1 MNSDV
6 GFLLALTIL
15 PLLFW
20 VLGRVLYAHWLVER
34 HNQNATPLKEFSSHP
49 SQQDYFFAKA
59 HALGIQLT
67 KSLFISTAEALSVVI
82 MLSMKITK
90 ILITK
95 GLNGLSKIRILLKR
109 KLNRK
114 ALKN

>member
-15 PLLFW
+15 PVLFW

-34 HNQNATPLKEFSSHP
+34 HNQNTTPLREFSSHP
-49 SQQDYFFAKA
+49 SQHDYFLAKA
-59 HALGIQLT
+59 LTLSIRLT
-67 KSLFISTAEALSVVI
+67 KSLLITTAKAISLVMMFSIKT
-82 MLSMKITK
+82 TK
-90 ILITK
+90 ILIIN
-95 GLNGLSKIRILLKR
+95 GLNGLSRVSSLLKR

>member
-15 PLLFW
+15 PVLFW
-20 VLGRVLYAHWLVER
+20 VLGRVLYAQWLVER
-34 HNQNATPLKEFSSHP
+34 HNQNTTLLREFSSHP
-49 SQQDYFFAKA
+49 SQHDYFLAKA
-59 HALGIQLT
+59 LT
-67 KSLFISTAEALSVVI
+67 LSIRLIKSFLITTAKAISVVMMFSI
-82 MLSMKITK
+82 KTTK
-90 ILITK
+90 ILITN
-95 GLNGLSKIRILLKR
+95 GLNGLSRVSSWLKR

>member
-20 VLGRVLYAHWLVER
+20 LLGRVLYAHWLVER
-34 HNQNATPLKEFSSHP
+34 HNQNATPLKEFSVHP

-59 HALGIQLT
+59 HALGIRLT
-67 KSLFISTAEALSVVI
+67 KSLFISTAKALSVVI
-82 MLSMKITK
+82 VLSIKTSK
-90 ILITK
+90 ILITN
-95 GLNGLSKIRILLKR
+95 GLNGLSKVSILLKR
-109 KLNRK
+109 KFNRK

>member
-15 PLLFW
+15 PILFW

-34 HNQNATPLKEFSSHP
+34 HNQNTTLLKEFSSYP
-49 SQQDYFFAKA
+49 SQHDYFLAKA
-59 HALGIQLT
+59 HTLSIRLT
-67 KSLFISTAEALSVVI
+67 KSLLITTTKALSVVM
-82 MLSMKITK
+82 MLSIKTTK
-90 ILITK
+90 ILITN
-95 GLNGLSKIRILLKR
+95 GLNGLSRVSSLLKR